1 MLYSKDAVDTE
12 RTHGRLVLSGS
23 AQHRIAAIRRPTSG
37 QLLCAVDHQRPVCHL
52 RRPTESTGQTDDSR
66 SRCRLLRMCLTADRM
81 QFLLTSSR
89 PGTVT
94 PLNPL
99 KPKHFATQ
107 EAYNL
112 PFLIS
117 DIRALGRSAL
127 SARVPER
134 QKLKTVG

>member
-1 MLYSKDAVDTE
+1 MRTLCWMLYSENAVDTE

-23 AQHRIAAIRRPTSG
+23 AQHRIAAIRRPTPG

-89 PGTVT
+89 PGAVT

-99 KPKHFATQ
+99 KRSTLPHRRPITYHFK
-107 EAYNL
+107 
-112 PFLIS
+112 FLTFGHS
-117 DIRALGRSAL
+117 GAQ
-127 SARVPER
+127 P
-134 QKLKTVG
+134 